1 MLEIEK
7 DQVVGVLN
15 RLACRPLHP
24 LFIAGIRIW
33 HTAVARHARDR
44 PGLDRHEAA

>member
-15 RLACRPLHP
+15 RILEAELACRPLHP

-33 HTAVARHARDR
+33 PYSDCRLVTRT
-44 PGLDRHEAA
+44 GQ